1 MSEAQIASSLGIV
14 FLAALS
20 THVFYRRPPAS
31 LWPALPAVFF
41 SALIFSVGDL
51 LANVWADNS
60 SVRWIGMLLVYTGL
74 LTIAPGWWL
83 FSRGFSEMMGYR
95 KIAFRSGLPLL
106 LVINGFLWVG
116 LLTNPWHGQFL
127 ETHASARSEY
137 GPLWY
142 ATAVIN
148 YFALM
153 AAMFVHAR
161 ESLNT
166 VDPTIRSQCRFLV
179 AAVAIPMS
187 MNMIYVFSPVA
198 FSYDP
203 TALGYA
209 FSCALFLFAV
219 ERRDLFVLERV
230 SLPSVLD
237 GDADPI
243 LIVSP
248 YKQLLYANRNAEI
261 LFEEGPLM
269 RGAPVGELLERTV
282 PSFAFADIETGLVR
296 EVEHQFTSSAGQVR
310 MIAIEVSVV
319 ETGRGVEAGLCLRL
333 RDRTALR
340 EAQRESGEHLAL
352 LEALDFATGEGI
364 LCRRADGEISY
375 VNEAFAS
382 LWGLSVQE
390 MMELGNTLQR
400 HLGELLTEFP
410 SESLQSVWN
419 AKGSEF
425 SSELRE
431 SADLTLRDGRI
442 LAVTTLPIAAVGGFW
457 GRAWRMSDVTQLRRE
472 SQAMIQSK
480 KLEGLGILAGGIA
493 HDFNNLLM
501 AILGNAEI
509 ARASSSSGSPV
520 QEHLASIESAVV
532 TAKGLTSQLLAYTG
546 KTTFTTENID
556 LSAMLREVTSFISVN
571 SPENIKVEYDLAE
584 DLPPSIRGGATQLRY
599 VLMNLVTN
607 AYEAIGDSAGSISL
621 TTGLGRPIPMA
632 GADMSIENG
641 EQINEGV
648 YMSVCDDGVG
658 MNAATLESI
667 FDPFFST
674 KFPGRGLG
682 LAATRGIVESHKGQ
696 LLIETKLAL
705 GSTFTVFLPT
715 HSDSASVEAKRSD
728 TQEARLLEN
737 KSVLVVDDEALL
749 RRVLETILSAAGL
762 RVVTAGGGEEAL
774 AIVEEMGSAID
785 LIILDIS
792 MPGLSGIET
801 RLQIRQQSPALPIIM
816 SSGHPEEALDRMDDW
831 NTDRDGFIQKPYRN
845 QALLTTI
852 KNLLTTNGA

>member
-51 LANVWADNS
+51 LSNVWADNS

-296 EVEHQFTSSAGQVR
+296 EVEGLTRIRAG
-310 MIAIEVSVV
+310 E
-319 ETGRGVEAGLCLRL
+319 
-333 RDRTALR
+333 
-340 EAQRESGEHLAL
+340 
-352 LEALDFATGEGI
+352 
-364 LCRRADGEISY
+364 DGEE
-375 VNEAFAS
+375 VGVDHGAGGVA
-382 LWGLSVQE
+382 
-390 MMELGNTLQR
+390 
-400 HLGELLTEFP
+400 
-410 SESLQSVWN
+410 
-419 AKGSEF
+419 GSWWKEGDAG
-425 SSELRE
+425 S
-431 SADLTLRDGRI
+431 D
-442 LAVTTLPIAAVGGFW
+442 VKN
-457 GRAWRMSDVTQLRRE
+457 RAWARTTQPERAAASRE
-472 SQAMIQSK
+472 MI
-480 KLEGLGILAGGIA
+480 
-493 HDFNNLLM
+493 
-501 AILGNAEI
+501 
-509 ARASSSSGSPV
+509 
-520 QEHLASIESAVV
+520 
-532 TAKGLTSQLLAYTG
+532 
-546 KTTFTTENID
+546 
-556 LSAMLREVTSFISVN
+556 
-571 SPENIKVEYDLAE
+571 
-584 DLPPSIRGGATQLRY
+584 
-599 VLMNLVTN
+599 
-607 AYEAIGDSAGSISL
+607 
-621 TTGLGRPIPMA
+621 
-632 GADMSIENG
+632 
-641 EQINEGV
+641 
-648 YMSVCDDGVG
+648 
-658 MNAATLESI
+658 
-667 FDPFFST
+667 
-674 KFPGRGLG
+674 
-682 LAATRGIVESHKGQ
+682 
-696 LLIETKLAL
+696 
-705 GSTFTVFLPT
+705 
-715 HSDSASVEAKRSD
+715 
-728 TQEARLLEN
+728 
-737 KSVLVVDDEALL
+737 
-749 RRVLETILSAAGL
+749 
-762 RVVTAGGGEEAL
+762 
-774 AIVEEMGSAID
+774 
-785 LIILDIS
+785 
-792 MPGLSGIET
+792 
-801 RLQIRQQSPALPIIM
+801 
-816 SSGHPEEALDRMDDW
+816 
-831 NTDRDGFIQKPYRN
+831 
-845 QALLTTI
+845 
-852 KNLLTTNGA
+852 

>member
-14 FLAALS
+14 FLAALT
-20 THVFYRRPPAS
+20 THVFYRRPPSS
-31 LWPALPAVFF
+31 LWPALPSVFF
-41 SALIFSVGDL
+41 SALIFSIGDL
-51 LANVWADNS
+51 ISNVWADNL
-60 SVRWIGMLLVYTGL
+60 SVRWLGTLLVYTGL

-106 LVINGFLWVG
+106 VIINAFLWVG

-127 ETHASARSEY
+127 ETQASARSEY

-142 ATAVIN
+142 ATAIIN
-148 YFALM
+148 YFALI

-161 ESLNT
+161 ESLNA

-187 MNMIYVFSPVA
+187 LNMIYVFSPVA

-243 LIVSP
+243 LILSP

-261 LFEEGPLM
+261 LFGEGRLM
-269 RGAPVGELLERTV
+269 RGAPVRELLESTV
-282 PSFAFADIETGLVR
+282 PSFAFADIDTDRVR
-296 EVEHQFTSSAGQVR
+296 EIEHHFTSSTGQVH

-340 EAQRESGEHLAL
+340 EAQREAGEQLAL
-352 LEALDFATGEGI
+352 LEALDSAMGEGI

-390 MMELGNTLQR
+390 MMELGNKLQR
-400 HLGELLTEFP
+400 HLGKLLIELP
-410 SESLQSVWN
+410 SETVQNMWD
-419 AKGSEF
+419 AEGSEF
-425 SSELRE
+425 SSNLRE
-431 SADLTLRDGRI
+431 SADLSLRSGRV
-442 LAVTTLPIAAVGGFW
+442 LEVTTLPITTVQGFW
-457 GRAWRMSDVTQLRRE
+457 GRAWRMADVTQIRRE

-480 KLEGLGILAGGIA
+480 KLEGLGMLAGGIA

-509 ARASSSSGSPV
+509 ARETSASDSPI
-520 QEHLASIESAVV
+520 QEPLASIESAVA
-532 TAKGLTSQLLAYTG
+532 TAAELTSQLLAYTG
-546 KTTFTTENID
+546 KATFTTENID
-556 LSAMLREVTSFISVN
+556 LSAMLREVTSFISAN
-571 SPENIKVEYDLAE
+571 ISKNIKVELG
-584 DLPPSIRGGATQLRY
+584 LPEELPTAIRGGITQLRH

-607 AYEAIGDSAGSISL
+607 ASEAIGDSAGTISL
-621 TTGLGRPIPMA
+621 TAGLGRPIPMV
-632 GADMSIENG
+632 GANAAIEHG

-648 YMSVCDDGVG
+648 YISVCDDGVG
-658 MNAATLESI
+658 MNAATLEKI

-682 LAATRGIVESHKGQ
+682 LAATRGIVESHQGR

-705 GSTFTVFLPT
+705 GSTFTIFLPIQT
-715 HSDSASVEAKRSD
+715 ESPSVEVGKDS
-728 TQEARLLEN
+728 THEAEWFEN

-749 RRVLETILSAAGL
+749 RQVLETILSAAGL
-762 RVVTAGGGEEAL
+762 RVFTACGGEEAL
-774 AIVEEMGSAID
+774 AIVEEMGSELD
-785 LIILDIS
+785 LVILDIT

-816 SSGHPEEALDRMDDW
+816 SSGHSEEALDQLEDW
-831 NTDRDGFIQKPYRN
+831 STDRDGFIQKPYRN
-845 QALLTTI
+845 QVLLTTI
-852 KNLLTTNGA
+852 KKVLVTNRA